1 MAMITYRIYDPDYKL
16 MASDVAYTS
25 NPERV
30 GAVKRIDHD
39 KVRELAFALDIPGG
53 SHVKTAVYTQ
63 SFDMPDASKVRQ
75 HYQCIWI

>member
-1 MAMITYRIYDPDYKL
+1 MAMITYQIFAPDNAL

-30 GAVKRIDHD
+30 EAVKRIDHD

-53 SHVKTAVYTQ
+53 SHVQIAVYTQ
-63 SFDMPDASKVRQ
+63 SLDMSNASKVRQ
-75 HYQCIWI
+75 HYQRIWI